1 MRAICCYF
9 KTEFS
14 FRRKNWK
21 NLLLVKRWDIFVW
34 CFMLYFSSLQ
44 LTIYLP
50 VFKSIGTIIIHQSY
64 TYMLVY
70 NNCVRLYWFDL
81 LCAYKIKRNKIDGKT
96 GSYCSQDSPN
106 HNHHPNLLL
115 NGYMSLFRSPDLCA
129 NFILPTTG
137 IEIFRLYFLC
147 QKFLSPNQKCTKLLK
162 QWKLR
167 GPHVGTKIGDLLLIA
182 SFCWL
187 RRNALWCYLNP
198 TFSQNLFPCTLF
210 AVLTLHRLYA
220 LKNR

>member
-14 FRRKNWK
+14 FRQKNWK
-21 NLLLVKRWDIFVW
+21 SLLLVKRWDIFVW

-64 TYMLVY
+64 TYMSVY

-81 LCAYKIKRNKIDGKT
+81 LCAYKIKRKKIYGKK

-147 QKFLSPNQKCTKLLK
+147 QKFLSTKLLK

-167 GPHVGTKIGDLLLIA
+167 GPHVGRKIGDLVLII

-187 RRNALWCYLNP
+187 KWNALWCYLNP
-198 TFSQNLFPCTLF
+198 IFYQN
-210 AVLTLHRLYA
+210 
-220 LKNR
+220 